1 MPAKAFCSSHSR
13 SHNPFISASLS
24 LVALL
29 LIAVTVISYPS
40 SAEAQRASASLIGG
54 EYAADFAGRDI
65 AYIETSEFSCTGT
78 LVGRREILTAAH
90 CIADGPE
97 TSDYGVY
104 VGGAWRTVESLWY
117 NSMFDP
123 SQSPERSAPYDLGM
137 IILSEPVV
145 SVAPTPVLRGT
156 RISVGTRF
164 IIAGYGLHE
173 IPYDPNGSFFDDFKV
188 GVSRVT
194 RANGRTINGSHR
206 PFGASTCAGDSGGP
220 AQVAY
225 NRRNFAVVGVVSVG
239 INDHDNSVCY
249 LRGNGLFTLVDLQ
262 SSSSRAFL
270 SAFPGV
276 YYARMRSR

>member
-13 SHNPFISASLS
+13 SHNAFVSASLS
-24 LVALL
+24 FVALL
-29 LIAVTVISYPS
+29 LIAVAVISYPP

-65 AYIETSEFSCTGT
+65 AYIASSESSCTGT

-90 CIADGPE
+90 CVADGPGP
-97 TSDYGVY
+97 SDYGVY
-104 VGGAWRTVESLWY
+104 VGGAWRAVESIWY
-117 NSMFDP
+117 NSQFDP
-123 SQSPERSAPYDLGM
+123 SQSPDRAAPYDLGM
-137 IILSEPVV
+137 LILSEQVV

-156 RISVGTRF
+156 RISAGTKF
-164 IIAGYGLHE
+164 IIAGYGFHE
-173 IPYDPNGSFFDDFKV
+173 IPSDPNGSFFDDFKI

-194 RANGRTINGSHR
+194 RANGRTINGSYR
-206 PFGASTCAGDSGGP
+206 PFRASPCSGDSGGP

-225 NRRNFAVVGVVSVG
+225 SRTNFAVMGVISGG